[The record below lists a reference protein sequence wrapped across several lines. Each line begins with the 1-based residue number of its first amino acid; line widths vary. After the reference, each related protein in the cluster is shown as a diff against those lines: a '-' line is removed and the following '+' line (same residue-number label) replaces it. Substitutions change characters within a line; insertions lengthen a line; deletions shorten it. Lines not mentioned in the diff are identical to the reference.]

1 MPSLHELGGKA
12 RQPRQR
18 SEEGAL
24 LNARDALAAAL
35 DRQIEA
41 VRASNP
47 AELATV
53 TRAARAATALT
64 GELALGEFQDAL
76 IQDSKPRLLLRFRV
90 GTTGPLADLGPDVV
104 LKVYGDR
111 PRGEGAA
118 LRLWRDRG
126 VNTPRVRFG
135 EYAECPWVALEHLL
149 LSPVAPHRRSE
160 ILALTRMLAGFGARM
175 HEPADEL
182 APVLRPLDGVMLP
195 RWEAAVRTLRAAEY
209 AVPDFWHARAR
220 SAYKTSDPT
229 PLHGDLGLPNIAHDA
244 AGRLVVYDASALR
257 GPASFDAARWAARLG
272 SSAVAPPDVAKLW
285 ASVEGIPWGAVED
298 ELLAVE
304 CVLEAGSRV
313 SVGTASGCPRNCDM
327 EAQGLLDQ
335 ARLLIGH

>member
-1 MPSLHELGGKA
+1 V
-12 RQPRQR
+12 
-18 SEEGAL
+18 
-24 LNARDALAAAL
+24 AAL
-35 DRQIEA
+35 DRHIEA
-41 VRASNP
+41 VRVANP

-64 GELALGEFQDAL
+64 GELTLEQFQGALVE
-76 IQDSKPRLLLRFRV
+76 DSKPRLILRFRV

-111 PRGEGAA
+111 PRGEGAV

-135 EYAECPWVALEHLL
+135 EYGECTWVALEHLL
-149 LSPVAPHRRSE
+149 LSPVVPHRRSE
-160 ILALTRMLAGFGARM
+160 ILALTRRLAGFGARM
-175 HEPADEL
+175 HEPAAEL
-182 APVLRPLDGVMLP
+182 APLLRPLDGVMLP
-195 RWEAAVRTLRAAEY
+195 RWEAAVRTLRAAGY
-209 AVPDFWHARAR
+209 AVPDSWPARAR
-220 SAYKTSDPT
+220 SAYKTSEHA

-244 AGRLVVYDASALR
+244 AGRLVVYDASALC
-257 GPASFDAARWAARLG
+257 GPKAFDAARWAARLAT
-272 SSAVAPPDVAKLW
+272 SAVAPPDVAKLW
-285 ASVEGIPWGAVED
+285 ASVECIPWGPVED

-313 SVGTASGCPRNCDM
+313 SVRTASGFRGDV

-335 ARLLIGH
+335 ALLLMEH